1 MLASSSSSSG
11 SLGRHGF
18 MASMN
23 SVIGASSKEKRKRRA
38 TKKDKKPPPPSTDE
52 TQGMLMRDFAEGV
65 ILQDYA
71 KDESSESGKSSSTKT
86 PGSYSPSFK
95 DVERYCEG
103 LLPKGTSPKLLEV
116 CTLITQKS
124 N

>member
-52 TQGMLMRDFAEGV
+52 TQGMLMRGFAEGV
-65 ILQDYA
+65 TLQDYT
-71 KDESSESGKSSSTKT
+71 KDESSESGKSLSTTT
-86 PGSYSPSFK
+86 PGSLSPSFK
-95 DVERYCEG
+95 DVEKRREG
-103 LLPKGTSPKLLEV
+103 LSPKGASPKLLEV

-124 N
+124 G